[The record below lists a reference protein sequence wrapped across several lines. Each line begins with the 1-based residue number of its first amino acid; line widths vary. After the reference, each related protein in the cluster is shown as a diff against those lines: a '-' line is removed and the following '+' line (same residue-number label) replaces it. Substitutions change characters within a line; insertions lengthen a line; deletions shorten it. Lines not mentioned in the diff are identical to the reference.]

1 MPVVPFRRSRSG
13 HRFARPVE
21 PPAALTGEASAA
33 SRSASDAAEDR
44 WRMLQNLAAFA
55 VVVILLVLG
64 TWLIDRLRAY
74 SRTMACIESGHR
86 SCMQLDTR
94 QAH

>member
-1 MPVVPFRRSRSG
+1 MTVVPFRRPRSA
-13 HRFARPVE
+13 HRFPHPVE

-33 SRSASDAAEDR
+33 SRSADDAAEDR
-44 WRMLQNLAAFA
+44 RRMLQNVAALAL
-55 VVVILLVLG
+55 VVVLLVLG

-74 SRTMACIESGHR
+74 SRTLACIDSGHR